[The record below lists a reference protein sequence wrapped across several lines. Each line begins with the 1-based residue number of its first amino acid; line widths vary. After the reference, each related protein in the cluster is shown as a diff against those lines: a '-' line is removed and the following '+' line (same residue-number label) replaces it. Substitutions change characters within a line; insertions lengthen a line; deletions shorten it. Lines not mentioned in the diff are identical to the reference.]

1 MTTSNPSSDY
11 FRQVAGQW
19 DELRTGYFTEAV
31 RDAAIQHAGLTPE
44 SIVADVGA
52 GTGFIAA
59 GLAPLARHVYVL
71 DGSPAMLDVA
81 RRNLSRFSNLTF
93 ETADG
98 LSLPLPDGALDAAFA
113 NMYLHHCPDPLAAIR
128 EMARTLRPGGRLVI
142 TDLDAHTH
150 EWFKQEMSDIWLGFD
165 RPQVRHWFE
174 QAGLVDVIVDC
185 TGQSCQCECSADDD
199 QAAVTIFVA
208 AGTQPAQP
216 SAPDS

>member
-1 MTTSNPSSDY
+1 MSTNPSSDY
-11 FRQVAGQW
+11 FRQAAGQW
-19 DELRTGYFTEAV
+19 DILRKGYFTEAV
-31 RDAAIQHAGLTPE
+31 RDTAIQHAAVRPD

-59 GLAPLARHVYVL
+59 GLAPLATHVYVL
-71 DGSPAMLDVA
+71 DASPAMLDVA

-93 ETADG
+93 EAADG
-98 LSLPLPDGALDAAFA
+98 LSLPLPDGALDAALA

-165 RPQVRHWFE
+165 RAQVRLWFE

-185 TGQSCQCECSADDD
+185 TGQSCQSECSAADD

-208 AGTQPAQP
+208 SGTKPISP
-216 SAPDS
+216 